1 MTETEQKKIL
11 EKVSSKTNEKIEET
25 KKEPVKKE
33 KEEAQ
38 KKETQ
43 EKTKELKKEIP
54 AENKKEIKEKPV
66 EKKEEKKK
74 EEIKKEF
81 EEMKEKATED
91 EETEPSKKKKKKAKR
106 SKKYGMMIKSKKKRA
121 IGRAV
126 IKTGTGKITLNKRK
140 IEFVQPYYV
149 KEMILEPIK
158 LAGDLIKETD
168 IKINVK
174 GGGFMG
180 QAVTAR
186 SAIAKAIVEYTN
198 DKKLK
203 EKYIKYDRLLM
214 VDDHRRV
221 EPKKPLGTKARKKKQ
236 SSKR

>member
-1 MTETEQKKIL
+1 MTETE
-11 EKVSSKTNEKIEET
+11 SKAKEKIEET
-25 KKEPVKKE
+25 KTEKKIKPEKKTETKKE
-33 KEEAQ
+33 LPKE
-38 KKETQ
+38 
-43 EKTKELKKEIP
+43 
-54 AENKKEIKEKPV
+54 
-66 EKKEEKKK
+66 EKKEEKTEKVLEKK

-81 EEMKEKATED
+81 EEIKENEEEKTE
-91 EETEPSKKKKKKAKR
+91 TGKRKKKKAKR
-106 SKKYGMMIKSKKKRA
+106 SKKYGMMVKSKKKRA
-121 IGRAV
+121 VGRAV

-140 IEFVQPYYV
+140 LEFIEPHYV
-149 KEMILEPIK
+149 KEMIFEPIK
-158 LAGDLIKETD
+158 LAGDALKETD

-203 EKYIKYDRLLM
+203 EQFIKYDRLLI